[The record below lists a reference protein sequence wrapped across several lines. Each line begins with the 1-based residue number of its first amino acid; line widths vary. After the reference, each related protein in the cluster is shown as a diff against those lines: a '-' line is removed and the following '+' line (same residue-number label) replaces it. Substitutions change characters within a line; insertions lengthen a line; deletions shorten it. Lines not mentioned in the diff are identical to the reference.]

1 MCNDIV
7 RWFNSM
13 APTWSEIK
21 TKYYHIYIYMST
33 DGRKHDKEVYCMIK
47 IHYK

>member
-21 TKYYHIYIYMST
+21 TKYYHIYIYIYEYRWPKT
-33 DGRKHDKEVYCMIK
+33 
-47 IHYK
+47 